1 MIRPPEDRFRV
12 WRRLAVGVT
21 TVAALALA
29 PVAASAQSLI
39 RDAEIEA
46 TLRADSEPIFRAAGL
61 NPADVKINIVNDA
74 ELNAFVAGGQQ
85 VFLNTGMILATEN
98 PDQLRGV
105 IAHEAGHIAGGHI
118 ARSGDAMRAGIQPL
132 ILTLALGA
140 LAAFAGRPD
149 AGAAIL
155 SSSNYFA
162 TLSVL
167 SYSRVQESA
176 ADQAALGYLQ
186 TAGYSGRGLAD
197 FFRQYQFQEV
207 FSQARRYSYF
217 QSHPISSE
225 RVAALRTRVDAA
237 SNRDR
242 TPSAESVERHTVM
255 KAKLDAFLR
264 PPGHTFVRYP
274 ESDTRFAARYARA
287 IAYFRDAQPDR
298 SITMIDAL
306 IAEHPDNP
314 YLWELKGQ
322 INFES
327 GRIAASEAPYR
338 RAVALAPENPLLRV
352 GLAQTLVA
360 LGPTKFDDAIAN
372 LQHSLARER
381 DNPLGWRLLGQAYD
395 GKNMPGLARLAA
407 AEEHFHG
414 NDLRGAFTF
423 ATRARALLAA
433 GTPDH
438 RRATDIVMASE
449 PTQRELREMARE
461 ERVGG

>member
-1 MIRPPEDRFRV
+1 MIRPSRYRSRSL
-12 WRRLAVGVT
+12 RRLTLGIAAAVAT
-21 TVAALALA
+21 AASPA
-29 PVAASAQSLI
+29 VASAQSLI

-46 TLRADSEPIFRAAGL
+46 ILRVESDPIFRAAGL
-61 NPADVKINIVNDA
+61 NPADIPINIVQSE
-74 ELNAFVAGGQQ
+74 ELNAGASGREI
-85 VFLNTGMILATEN
+85 FLYTGMIMAADT

-105 IAHEAGHIAGGHI
+105 IAHEAGHVAGGHT
-118 ARSGDAMRAGIQPL
+118 ARSGDMMRAGVQPL

-167 SYSRVQESA
+167 SFSREQESR
-176 ADQAALGYLQ
+176 ADQAAAGYLE
-186 TAGYSGRGLAD
+186 TAGLSGRGLTE
-197 FFRQYQFQEV
+197 FFRKYQYQEV

-225 RVAALRTRVDAA
+225 RVAALRNRVEA
-237 SNRDR
+237 SPNRDVQ
-242 TPSAESVERHTVM
+242 TSPEAIARHELM
-255 KAKLDAFLR
+255 KSKLDAFLR

-274 ESDTRFAARYARA
+274 ESDTGFNARYARA

-298 SITMIDAL
+298 SIQLLDAL
-306 IAEHPDNP
+306 IAEHPTNP

-322 INFES
+322 VNFES

-338 RAVALAPENPLLRV
+338 RAVELAPESPLLRV
-352 GLAQTLVA
+352 GLGQTLVA
-360 LGPTKFDDAIAN
+360 LGGPKLDEAIPV
-372 LQHSLARER
+372 LQHALAREN

-395 GKNMPGLARLAA
+395 GKGMAGPARLAA

-414 NDLRGAFTF
+414 NDLNGARTF
-423 ATRARALLAA
+423 ATRARALLTA
-433 GTPDH
+433 GTPEH
-438 RRATDIVMASE
+438 RRATDIILASE
-449 PTQRELREMARE
+449 PTREELRDLAAEDRA
-461 ERVGG
+461 G